1 MEISSLK
8 LAWKISLF
16 QTWKEVSDF
25 IPVSRKKIKF
35 KLAKK
40 YLVFLDYIFFS
51 QVGMK
56 INLEK
61 FIFWA
66 KNNLAFDWLCFLKTH
81 LNQIKQ
87 KCDFIKIL
95 TLLWQYKTYWESEW
109 GLFKSVTVSQTLELN
124 VKPTPQGIF
133 FYYPPNKTEKDW
145 KNSVTLLSCDTAVQ
159 IDQIKKGVDIYK
171 VFTFS
176 NELWKVG
183 IHEKLSLGLE

>member
-1 MEISSLK
+1 MERSVWFHSCFK
-8 LAWKISLF
+8 
-16 QTWKEVSDF
+16 
-25 IPVSRKKIKF
+25 KKIKF

-124 VKPTPQGIF
+124 VKPTLKAF
-133 FYYPPNKTEKDW
+133 FYTFPLTKLK
-145 KNSVTLLSCDTAVQ
+145 KIGKILLHFCHVTLQ
-159 IDQIKKGVDIYK
+159 
-171 VFTFS
+171 F
-176 NELWKVG
+176 
-183 IHEKLSLGLE
+183 KLTK